1 MKKTA
6 MGGLFDR
13 EDFFVQVAK
22 SGKIMYNHKNQKEF
36 YAEEKKRRRK

>member
-22 SGKIMYNHKNQKEF
+22 KSCFFLKEML
-36 YAEEKKRRRK
+36 